1 MHRQPSPQLEPALP
15 RAGSATFTAHP
26 LPMRQS
32 PSIPAR
38 IRFLFNRFQTPYRV
52 DATNPSM
59 RQCMNMPPIPRSL
72 AALLVAAVALAAQ
85 APKTPA
91 SHEMSHGDHM
101 QHHFDPEQ
109 SAKQF
114 DDPAR
119 DSWQMPAQVI
129 AALHLRP
136 GQIVADIGAG
146 TGYFSV
152 RLARSDAAPKVY
164 AVDIEPGMVTYLRDR
179 AAKEGLNNIIAVQ
192 AAEDSANLPEPV
204 DAILIVDTY
213 HHIGNREAYFRK
225 LARSL
230 RPGGRLA
237 IIDFKPDS
245 PEGPPK
251 EFRFPP
257 EKFKAEL
264 ARAGYALAE
273 QHDFL
278 PRQNFLIFRV
288 AGSGK

>member
-1 MHRQPSPQLEPALP
+1 MYD
-15 RAGSATFTAHP
+15 
-26 LPMRQS
+26 MQS
-32 PSIPAR
+32 IH
-38 IRFLFNRFQTPYRV
+38 
-52 DATNPSM
+52 
-59 RQCMNMPPIPRSL
+59 RSL
-72 AALLVAAVALAAQ
+72 AALLIAAVSLAAQ

-101 QHHFDPEQ
+101 QHHFDPQQ

-119 DSWQMPAQVI
+119 DAWQMPAQVI
-129 AALHLRP
+129 AALHLKP

-152 RLARSDAAPKVY
+152 RLARSEAAPKVY

-179 AAKEGLNNIIAVQ
+179 AAKEGLKNIIAVQ
-192 AAEDSANLPEPV
+192 ATEDSASLPEPV

-213 HHIGNREAYFRK
+213 HHIGNREVYFRK
-225 LARSL
+225 LAKSL
-230 RPGGRLA
+230 KPGGQLA
-237 IIDFKPDS
+237 IIDFKPES

-264 ARAGYALAE
+264 ANAGYSLAE

-278 PRQNFLIFRV
+278 PRQHFLIFRV
-288 AGSGK
+288 AGGRK